1 MPSNSAN
8 SINVNENFNHSLS
21 LQQISCVRGNTTL
34 FSGLNLE
41 ASSGNLIHIRG
52 ENGSGKTSLLR
63 IIAGIASPE
72 DGRVL
77 WNDQPLKKS
86 ESFAND
92 IAYLAHRDG
101 IKLEMT
107 TLQNLRFYQQLLSS
121 SNESE
126 LQNILETLDIKHIA
140 FSLAKDLSFGQ
151 KRRVGFARLLL
162 SSAKLWLLDEP
173 FTGIDI
179 AGRKL
184 LENICLN
191 FLDQGGTIIMTHHA
205 EIENSLL
212 SKKLSFLEL
221 SDYNK
226 MNQPSTKAETL
237 A

>member
-1 MPSNSAN
+1 
-8 SINVNENFNHSLS
+8 
-21 LQQISCVRGNTTL
+21 
-34 FSGLNLE
+34 
-41 ASSGNLIHIRG
+41 
-52 ENGSGKTSLLR
+52 
-63 IIAGIASPE
+63 
-72 DGRVL
+72 
-77 WNDQPLKKS
+77 
-86 ESFAND
+86 
-92 IAYLAHRDG
+92 
-101 IKLEMT
+101 MT

-121 SNESE
+121 SSEAE
-126 LQNILETLDIKHIA
+126 LQKILEKLDIKHIA